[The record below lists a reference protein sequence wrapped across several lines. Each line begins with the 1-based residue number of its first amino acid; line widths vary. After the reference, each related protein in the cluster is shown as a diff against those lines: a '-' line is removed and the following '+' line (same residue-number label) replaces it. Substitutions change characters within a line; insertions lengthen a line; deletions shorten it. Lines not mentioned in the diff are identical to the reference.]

1 MRSIEVGHRGLL
13 LSQIYVLKC
22 QQQQSVSQSVRKLI
36 FLHIGKTEDN
46 LSVTCAQL
54 TWLIC
59 LCVCLCAHVCVCVF
73 TVNWCLPT
81 RAWVRRPPLFRAR
94 GCARRGTSTSLRTC
108 ATTWCTS
115 CESPTFPAPLPPL
128 PCACILKTCVL
139 QVCVGFGFGCVEAES
154 QHKYPPPSPAH
165 LSWKPKPSIHSL
177 LHLQIL

>member
-22 QQQQSVSQSVRKLI
+22 QQQQSVSQKADIPPHWQNGRQLVCHLCP
-36 FLHIGKTEDN
+36 TDVTD
-46 LSVTCAQL
+46 LSVCVFVCAR
-54 TWLIC
+54 
-59 LCVCLCAHVCVCVF
+59 LCVCFYSQLM
-73 TVNWCLPT
+73 PT
-81 RAWVRRPPLFRAR
+81 DSGV
-94 GCARRGTSTSLRTC
+94 G
-108 ATTWCTS
+108 ATA
-115 CESPTFPAPLPPL
+115 APLSGTGMRKAWHEHVTQDLRNHLVHKLWVPHFSCPSPPL